1 MPTESVPRI
10 HFIAIGK
17 EVFGGA
23 LTSAGQ
29 IIEIWSRHRERAGP
43 PIRHAI
49 HGGQALLRVIQK
61 GILTAEIDDMGIPFE
76 DISGFQHNW
85 LTAVSSRRKVDIDDA
100 ESRGIG
106 EGQLIAANGSG
117 IDRRAHNYDGQYRI
131 EGNTNSGYPRPEK
144 YLAIMLGLVGLGGF
158 IFLCKGIY
166 GESEI
171 MVLSGWVI
179 AAIAAALGAMWIMS
193 GHVPFISEN
202 AAVSFGASGASATT
216 YRS

>member
-1 MPTESVPRI
+1 MPM
-10 HFIAIGK
+10 A
-17 EVFGGA
+17 GGTVLQVDQAA
-23 LTSAGQ
+23 LA
-29 IIEIWSRHRERAGP
+29 H
-43 PIRHAI
+43 
-49 HGGQALLRVIQK
+49 QALLRH
-61 GILTAEIDDMGIPFE
+61 F
-76 DISGFQHNW
+76 
-85 LTAVSSRRKVDIDDA
+85 RK
-100 ESRGIG
+100 
-106 EGQLIAANGSG
+106 
-117 IDRRAHNYDGQYRI
+117 RRATQIWIAISVYVLVAIIKKRLRLDVSYRI